1 MSFFCISG
9 LNLHAAKAKDLR
21 YNLSEVLQGMTS
33 EPVNRITTINLISVN
48 LSSSVTKYG
57 SEIDCLFHFSVIFHN
72 LI

>member
-1 MSFFCISG
+1 MLCHFFCISG

-48 LSSSVTKYG
+48 LSSLVTK
-57 SEIDCLFHFSVIFHN
+57 
-72 LI
+72 